1 MTELARDSGSRL
13 GGMSVR
19 AVLKLLGPWQVGEV
33 VLLSLALLLLLAWS
47 RAGLWPTLALAP
59 LIVALAALVV
69 LDLAA
74 RIIPNV
80 ITFPMLAYA
89 LLLAATHVTMPLLQA
104 VLGAVIGAG
113 LPLIG
118 ALGAAL
124 GWKGALYVFAL
135 SHVAG
140 ALVLLAL
147 VLIHHKF
154 PRGRFP
160 IGAFIALVGAIF
172 VAGRE
177 RERRYPNRRVA
188 AIISPA
194 TAHVRR
200 FLHDVFMARACCA
213 RAPGSV
219 ERGMRH
225 HGPVASD

>member
-13 GGMSVR
+13 GGISVR
-19 AVLKLLGPWQVGEV
+19 AALKLLGPWQVGAV
-33 VLLSLALLLLLAWS
+33 VVLSLALLLLLAWS

-118 ALGAAL
+118 AIIRRGAIGGGDVKLMAVLGAAL

-160 IGAFIALVGAIF
+160 IGAFIALVGAILV
-172 VAGRE
+172 VAGR
-177 RERRYPNRRVA
+177 
-188 AIISPA
+188 
-194 TAHVRR
+194 
-200 FLHDVFMARACCA
+200 
-213 RAPGSV
+213 
-219 ERGMRH
+219 
-225 HGPVASD
+225 